1 MRFITFFLLILS
13 MASSRAQ
20 NVNDKL
26 FGGEYTY
33 IDFVATK
40 PHQYPVFFAA
50 LSSKDTIKIDRSNL
64 KAFIKSIYSTCVYTP
79 TSEFAYWKAFERVFG
94 RSMRTYNCCTFFL
107 CDFNENSK
115 RHGQTMTI
123 KLLTGEKITITYLR
137 ITGIF
142 LSLDETFSSETI
154 TSIGPSADECGGGNF
169 IVPISMVDYCPVNQN
184 FLLIDRK

>member
-1 MRFITFFLLILS
+1 MRCITFFLLILS

-33 IDFVATK
+33 IEFVATK
-40 PHQYPVFFAA
+40 PHQYPVCFAA
-50 LSSKDTIKIDRSNL
+50 LSTKDTIKIDRSNL

-79 TSEFAYWKAFERVFG
+79 ISDMAYWKAFERVFG
-94 RSMRTYNCCTFFL
+94 RSQRTYDCCTFFI
-107 CDFNENSK
+107 CNFNENSK
-115 RHGQTMTI
+115 RQEKSVTI

-142 LSLDETFSSETI
+142 LSLDETFSPETI
-154 TSIGPSADECGGGNF
+154 SSIGPSADECGEGNF

-184 FLLIDRK
+184 FLLIDR

>member
-1 MRFITFFLLILS
+1 MRFITIFLLILN

-33 IDFVATK
+33 IEFVATK
-40 PHQYPVFFAA
+40 PHQYPVCFAA
-50 LSSKDTIKIDRSNL
+50 LSTKDTIKIDRSNL

-79 TSEFAYWKAFERVFG
+79 ISDMAYRKGFELVFG
-94 RSMRTYNCCTFFL
+94 KSMRTYNCCTFFL
-107 CDFNENSK
+107 CDFYENSK

-142 LSLDETFSSETI
+142 LSLDETFSPETI
-154 TSIGPSADECGGGNF
+154 SSIGPSADECGEGNF

-184 FLLIDRK
+184 FLLIDR

>member
-1 MRFITFFLLILS
+1 MRFITIFLLILS

-33 IDFVATK
+33 IEFAATK
-40 PHQYPVFFAA
+40 SHQYPVFFAA
-50 LSSKDTIKIDRSNL
+50 LSTKDTIKIDRSYL
-64 KAFIKSIYSTCVYTP
+64 EAFIKSIYSTCVYTP
-79 TSEFAYWKAFERVFG
+79 VSDMAYRKGFELVFG

-107 CDFNENSK
+107 CDFYENSK

-142 LSLDETFSSETI
+142 LSLDETFNPETI
-154 TSIGPSADECGGGNF
+154 ISIGPSAAECGGGNF
-169 IVPISMVDYCPVNQN
+169 IVPISMVDYCPVNQK
-184 FLLIDRK
+184 FLLIDR

>member
-1 MRFITFFLLILS
+1 MRFITIFLLILN

-26 FGGEYTY
+26 FGGEYIY
-33 IDFVATK
+33 IEFVATK
-40 PHQYPVFFAA
+40 PHQYPVCFAA
-50 LSSKDTIKIDRSNL
+50 LSTKDTIKIDRSNL

-79 TSEFAYWKAFERVFG
+79 ISDMAYWKAFERVFG
-94 RSMRTYNCCTFFL
+94 RSQRTYDCCTFFI
-107 CDFNENSK
+107 CNFNENSK
-115 RHGQTMTI
+115 RQEKSVTI

-142 LSLDETFSSETI
+142 LSLDETFSPETI
-154 TSIGPSADECGGGNF
+154 SSIGPSADECGEGNF

-184 FLLIDRK
+184 FLLIDR

>member
-33 IDFVATK
+33 IEFVATK
-40 PHQYPVFFAA
+40 PHQYPVCFAA
-50 LSSKDTIKIDRSNL
+50 LSTKDTIKIDRSNL

-79 TSEFAYWKAFERVFG
+79 ISDMAYWKGFELVFG
-94 RSMRTYNCCTFFL
+94 KSMRTYNCCTFFL
-107 CDFNENSK
+107 GDFYENSK

-142 LSLDETFSSETI
+142 LSLDETFNPETI
-154 TSIGPSADECGGGNF
+154 ISIGPSAAECGGGNF
-169 IVPISMVDYCPVNQN
+169 IVPISMDDYCPVNQN
-184 FLLIDRK
+184 FLLIDR